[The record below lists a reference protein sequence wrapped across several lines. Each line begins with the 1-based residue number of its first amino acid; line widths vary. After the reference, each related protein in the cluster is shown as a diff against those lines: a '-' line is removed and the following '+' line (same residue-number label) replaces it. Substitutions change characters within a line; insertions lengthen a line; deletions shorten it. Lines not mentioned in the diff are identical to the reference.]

1 MLMCC
6 NSTSRFAISSQT
18 RRIWPVKSKPDW
30 RDGEQTEGDAK
41 TKRLGRERLLEVRG
55 IGESVPG
62 LPQKR
67 S

>member
-1 MLMCC
+1 MKL
-6 NSTSRFAISSQT
+6 
-18 RRIWPVKSKPDW
+18 KPDW

-41 TKRLGRERLLEVRG
+41 NKRLGRERLLEVRG
-55 IGESVPG
+55 IGKSVPG